1 MMDLGN
7 EKERVR
13 ESSVEEMVEEEE
25 EKIDDLEHELEEV
38 EHELEEVEEQF
49 EKKTRMNRFLLG
61 YCAFAAFGGFMF
73 GYDIG

>member
-1 MMDLGN
+1 MEPSPPGYEECDSEG
-7 EKERVR
+7 KKVR
-13 ESSVEEMVEEEE
+13 INDSIEE
-25 EKIDDLEHELEEV
+25 LEHELEEV
-38 EHELEEVEEQF
+38 EHELEEIEEQF